1 MTGVKKNEVQLIKLK
16 NIYKEY
22 AQRKLNYIKKR
33 SLHLQEKLSDED
45 FKKVREDFNL
55 CERNT
60 AELILDIQSRYNIQ
74 LTPDDIMK
82 ISLSI

>member
-82 ISLSI
+82 LV